1 MLPLKKFSREFMS
14 DASLAEVGGGG
25 TPLDAMSIL
34 SFNYMGLG
42 NTIAVNNLRNLVQS
56 EAPSLIF

>member
-25 TPLDAMSIL
+25 NPV
-34 SFNYMGLG
+34 G
-42 NTIAVNNLRNLVQS
+42 RNEYLK
-56 EAPSLIF
+56 F